1 MFDVCVNA
9 KEKVIDNEIRHSTEK
24 SFKESFIL
32 FSFTF
37 SKQVRFF
44 TPNGHIWLW
53 MYVILVCNIGMWL
66 HVHAYFEA
74 EKEGFFV
81 VCMF

>member
-9 KEKVIDNEIRHSTEK
+9 KEKVMDNEITHSTEK

-37 SKQVRFF
+37 SKQVRF
-44 TPNGHIWLW
+44 
-53 MYVILVCNIGMWL
+53 L
-66 HVHAYFEA
+66 HLMDIFGCE
-74 EKEGFFV
+74 
-81 VCMF
+81 CM